1 MNYYIIPKN
10 NFNIKISLTTKNENI
25 APIMS
30 YSLIHFLNDIYTQIL
45 HIVSS
50 DTTKQTLEYITKIV
64 NPYEFIH
71 TNIPGTELAV
81 SKLKMSSNIF
91 FELLELFHSSN
102 IMDPFLS
109 KKQINI
115 AHITKNY
122 ISTNYLINMFY
133 EFNKN
138 ITINEDFDFNILCDR
153 FIVNPVYKE
162 KMDLFIFEFLEGD
175 YINTPQYIN
184 NMILVLYIVTKYQ
197 ADNGTCIIKMDNIF
211 YKTIVDILF
220 IFSAIFERVIIIK
233 PSISKV
239 TKGERY
245 LICKNFNI
253 DSIRQTKLLQ
263 QLDEHCKPKIIDN
276 TLNMLQIHSL
286 IKNDIPYYFSNKL
299 EEINAVIGQQQLE
312 LYDHILNIYKN
323 KNRIEKCEIM
333 KRGHIQKCIQWCEKN
348 QIPCNKFVDN
358 NNTNTNTNNNIFLN
372 MKNRVAQNENENEN
386 ENGNIELIIEEEN
399 KEEDI
404 IALVALV
411 TLVNEM
417 VDFVL
422 R

>member
-10 NFNIKISLTTKNENI
+10 NFNIKISLTIRNENI

-45 HIVSS
+45 HIVSNNTN
-50 DTTKQTLEYITKIV
+50 DKTLENITKIV

-71 TNIPGTELAV
+71 TNIPGTELSV
-81 SKLKMSSNIF
+81 SKLKLSSNIF
-91 FELLELFHSSN
+91 FELLEFFNSCN
-102 IMDPFLS
+102 IMEPFLI
-109 KKQINI
+109 KKQVNI
-115 AHITKNY
+115 AHITRNHM
-122 ISTNYLINMFY
+122 STNYLINMFY
-133 EFNKN
+133 ESNSESSSNN
-138 ITINEDFDFNILCDR
+138 ITINEDFDFKTLCDR
-153 FIVNPVYKE
+153 FIVNPVYKD
-162 KMDLFIFEFLEGD
+162 KMDLFIFEFLEDD

-253 DSIRQTKLLQ
+253 DTVRQTKLLQ
-263 QLDEHCKPKIIDN
+263 QLDEHCKPKIVDN
-276 TLNMLQIHSL
+276 TLHMLQIHSL

-323 KNRIEKCEIM
+323 KNRNEKCEIM
-333 KRGHIQKCIQWCEKN
+333 KRNHIQKC
-348 QIPCNKFVDN
+348 
-358 NNTNTNTNNNIFLN
+358 T
-372 MKNRVAQNENENEN
+372 
-386 ENGNIELIIEEEN
+386 
-399 KEEDI
+399 
-404 IALVALV
+404 
-411 TLVNEM
+411 M
-417 VDFVL
+417 V
-422 R
+422 

>member
-10 NFNIKISLTTKNENI
+10 NFTIKICLTIKNENI

-45 HIVSS
+45 HIVSNNPN
-50 DTTKQTLEYITKIV
+50 DQTLENITKIV

-71 TNIPGTELAV
+71 TNIPGTDLSV
-81 SKLKMSSNIF
+81 SKLKISSNIF

-102 IMDPFLS
+102 IMETLIS
-109 KKQINI
+109 KKQLNI
-115 AHITKNY
+115 AHITRNHS
-122 ISTNYLINMFY
+122 STNHLINMFH
-133 EFNKN
+133 ESSSND
-138 ITINEDFDFNILCDR
+138 ITINENFDFKTLCDR
-153 FIVNPVYKE
+153 FIVNPIYKE
-162 KMDLFIFEFLEGD
+162 KMDLFIFEFLEDD

-245 LICKNFNI
+245 LICKNLNM
-253 DSIRQTKLLQ
+253 DSVRQTKLLQ

-299 EEINAVIGQQQLE
+299 E
-312 LYDHILNIYKN
+312 
-323 KNRIEKCEIM
+323 
-333 KRGHIQKCIQWCEKN
+333 
-348 QIPCNKFVDN
+348 
-358 NNTNTNTNNNIFLN
+358 
-372 MKNRVAQNENENEN
+372 
-386 ENGNIELIIEEEN
+386 
-399 KEEDI
+399 
-404 IALVALV
+404 
-411 TLVNEM
+411 
-417 VDFVL
+417 
-422 R
+422 

>member
-10 NFNIKISLTTKNENI
+10 NFNIKISLTIRHDNI

-45 HIVSS
+45 HIVSN
-50 DTTKQTLEYITKIV
+50 DTNEQTLEYITKIV

-71 TNIPGTELAV
+71 TNIPGTDLSV
-81 SKLKMSSNIF
+81 SKLKLHSNIF
-91 FELLELFHSSN
+91 FELLELFQSCN
-102 IMDPFLS
+102 IMEPLLS
-109 KKQINI
+109 KKQVNI
-115 AHITKNY
+115 AHITRNH
-122 ISTNYLINMFY
+122 SDTNHLINMFH
-133 EFNKN
+133 EPNSECSSNN
-138 ITINEDFDFNILCDR
+138 IIINEDFHFKTLCDR
-153 FIVNPVYKE
+153 FIVNPVYKD

-184 NMILVLYIVTKYQ
+184 NMILVLYIVTKHQ

-245 LICKNFNI
+245 LICKNLNI

-263 QLDEHCKPKIIDN
+263 QLEEVCKPKIIDN
-276 TLNMLQIHSL
+276 TLNMFQIHSL

-312 LYDHILNIYKN
+312 VYDHILNIYKN
-323 KNRIEKCEIM
+323 KNRNEKCEIM
-333 KRGHIQKCIQWCEKN
+333 KRNHIQKCVQWCEKN
-348 QIPCNKFVDN
+348 QIPCNKFID
-358 NNTNTNTNNNIFLN
+358 NTNTNNNNNTNNNIFLN
-372 MKNRVAQNENENEN
+372 MKNRVLINDNQNV
-386 ENGNIELIIEEEN
+386 ELIIEEEKEEN
-399 KEEDI
+399 EEEDI
-404 IALVALV
+404 IA
-411 TLVNEM
+411 LVNEM
-417 VDFVL
+417 VDFVINDK
-422 R
+422 

>member
-10 NFNIKISLTTKNENI
+10 NFNIKISLTIRHDNI

-45 HIVSS
+45 HIVSN
-50 DTTKQTLEYITKIV
+50 DPNEQTLEYITKIV

-71 TNIPGTELAV
+71 TNIPGTDLSV
-81 SKLKMSSNIF
+81 SKLKLHSNIF
-91 FELLELFHSSN
+91 FELLELFQSCN
-102 IMDPFLS
+102 IMDPLLS
-109 KKQINI
+109 KKQVNI
-115 AHITKNY
+115 AHITRNH
-122 ISTNYLINMFY
+122 SDTNYLINMFH
-133 EFNKN
+133 ETSVQGSNN
-138 ITINEDFDFNILCDR
+138 ITIKEDFDFKTLCDR

-175 YINTPQYIN
+175 YINTPKYIN

-245 LICKNFNI
+245 LICKNLNI

-263 QLDEHCKPKIIDN
+263 QLEELCKPKIIDN
-276 TLNMLQIHSL
+276 TLNMFQIHSL

-312 LYDHILNIYKN
+312 VYDHILNIYKN
-323 KNRIEKCEIM
+323 KNRNEKCEIM
-333 KRGHIQKCIQWCEKN
+333 KRNHIQKCVQWCEKN
-348 QIPCNKFVDN
+348 QIPCNKFID
-358 NNTNTNTNNNIFLN
+358 NTNNNMFLN
-372 MKNRVAQNENENEN
+372 MKNRVLINDSQ
-386 ENGNIELIIEEEN
+386 NIELIIEEE
-399 KEEDI
+399 KEKKEEEDI
-404 IALVALV
+404 IA
-411 TLVNEM
+411 LVNEM